1 MTGAQFIAR
10 ALEYTAIKYVDELFD
25 YNDVE
30 KYIDVVSKRNEFL
43 VENLIPDFI
52 SLSDLKFIL
61 TSLVRERVSIK
72 DITYIFEKMND
83 FAEESAKSD
92 LLKKVR
98 LALARRICAQYANED
113 GVISLIEIS
122 DKTLDSFM
130 PSFEE
135 DEDFIIKI
143 DGEFAEKLARKIS
156 KKSEQLGLDVPKI
169 LVPMELR
176 HLFFTLL
183 SNYMNNIVVLTRE
196 EIGCCYAIEIIS
208 SI

>member
-1 MTGAQFIAR
+1 MSGAQFIAR

-30 KYIDVVSKRNEFL
+30 KYIDVVSKRNDFL
-43 VENLIPDFI
+43 VENIIPDFI

-98 LALARRICAQYANED
+98 LALARRICAQYAL
-113 GVISLIEIS
+113 SLIHI
-122 DKTLDSFM
+122 
-130 PSFEE
+130 
-135 DEDFIIKI
+135 
-143 DGEFAEKLARKIS
+143 
-156 KKSEQLGLDVPKI
+156 
-169 LVPMELR
+169 
-176 HLFFTLL
+176 
-183 SNYMNNIVVLTRE
+183 
-196 EIGCCYAIEIIS
+196 
-208 SI
+208 